1 MSDSALPEDQ
11 VCSRIHALPCWEG
24 PVRLTPLIGGL
35 CNKNFVAQTQSQKFV
50 VRVGEEIPV
59 HGISQAFVE
68 NAMRAAAGIGVTPA
82 LRYASAGIFVSDFVV
97 GRHLLPSDLENESI
111 LAGLVSRLR
120 ELHQSKL
127 DAGPLAYFWPFQ
139 VVRGYIRYC
148 RGRNSRI
155 ENELDTL
162 SEYTSTLERFVSPF
176 LPVFTHNDVVPQNA
190 MLDDDGRVYLIDW
203 DYGAYGHPFF
213 DLAGITANAD
223 IDHEVDARVL
233 ELYAGSPNSELWKQF
248 RIFKLIV
255 NLREMLWGAVQ
266 ALASNLDS
274 ERVEAG
280 MASIYPDEE
289 RGYFG
294 YAELN
299 RKRFHRNLT
308 EFKKLYG

>member
-1 MSDSALPEDQ
+1 MSDATFPDDQ
-11 VCSRIHALPCWEG
+11 IHSRIHALPCWQD
-24 PVRLTPLIGGL
+24 PVTLTPLIGGL
-35 CNKNFVAQTQSQKFV
+35 CNRNFVAETQSHKFV
-50 VRVGEEIPV
+50 VRVGEDIPI

-68 NAMRAAAGIGVTPA
+68 NAMRAAASIGVSPV
-82 LRYASAGIFVSDFVV
+82 LRYASTGISVSDFIV
-97 GRHLLPSDLENESI
+97 GRHLLPSDLENESV

-120 ELHQSKL
+120 ELHHSKL
-127 DAGPLAYFWPFQ
+127 ETGSLAYFWPFQ

-148 RGRNSRI
+148 RGRRSRL

-190 MLDDDGRVYLIDW
+190 MLDNDGRVYLIDW

-223 IDHEVDARVL
+223 IHHEIDARIL
-233 ELYAGSPNSELWKQF
+233 ELYAGSTNSELWKQF
-248 RIFKLIV
+248 RVFKLIV

-266 ALASNLDS
+266 ELASKLDS

-289 RGYFG
+289 CGYFG